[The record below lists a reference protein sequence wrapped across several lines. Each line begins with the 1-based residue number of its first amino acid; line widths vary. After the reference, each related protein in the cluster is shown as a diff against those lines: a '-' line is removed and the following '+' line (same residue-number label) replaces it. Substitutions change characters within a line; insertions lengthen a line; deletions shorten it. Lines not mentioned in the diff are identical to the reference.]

1 MASITTRNDRFCVIY
16 SYVDDKGNRRQ
27 KWETFQTLQEAK
39 ARKAEI
45 EYSQQLGTFTI
56 PNCTTVSELLSE
68 YVSLYGKTKWSI
80 SAYTANT
87 ALIANYIEPYLGNQ
101 KIREVTARSLEK
113 YYQTLLKTP
122 AVHKMTDRKSNKTNA
137 SLIDVKSLMGK
148 VEIFRGERKRLGES
162 HSSLCH

>member
-1 MASITTRNDRFCVIY
+1 MSMVTFSALATSISISR
-16 SYVDDKGNRRQ
+16 
-27 KWETFQTLQEAK
+27 LQEAK

-56 PNCTTVSELLSE
+56 PNCTTVSELLFE

-87 ALIANYIEPYLGNQ
+87 ALIAHYIEPYLGNM
-101 KIREVTARSLEK
+101 KLREITARSLEK

-122 AVHKMTDRKSNKTNA
+122 AVHKMTDRKSKKTNA
-137 SLIDVKSLMGK
+137 TVAVKHHHGFL
-148 VEIFRGERKRLGES
+148 LG
-162 HSSLCH
+162 

>member
-87 ALIANYIEPYLGNQ
+87 ALIAHYIEPYLGNQ
-101 KIREVTARSLEK
+101 KIREITARSLEK

-122 AVHKMTDRKSNKTNA
+122 AVHKLTDRKSKKTNA
-137 SLIDVKSLMGK
+137 TVTPSSVRRVHSLLRSAFNQAEK
-148 VEIFRGERKRLGES
+148 
-162 HSSLCH
+162 